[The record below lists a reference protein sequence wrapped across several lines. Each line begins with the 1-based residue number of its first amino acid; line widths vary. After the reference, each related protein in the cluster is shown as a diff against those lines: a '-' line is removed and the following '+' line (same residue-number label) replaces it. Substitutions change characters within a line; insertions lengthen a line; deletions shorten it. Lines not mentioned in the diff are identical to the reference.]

1 MDIQFVSFEQYCNLK
16 KYKKFCDKTIYKTF
30 NELQKYKDTE
40 GNIIDELSLFNKYIS
55 ECTKDNKELIIN
67 KNSMKTEDIK
77 SKEKKERVL
86 GWKENLKLA
95 FQQNKD
101 IDPKNLSEKEKKYWQ
116 ELQTSD
122 VKKKPKVTLL
132 DKAKSLKEKIIANAN
147 IFADKILN
155 KAIAKEEQQ
164 KAWETRK
171 EELKAEAAKKR
182 KEAALKKREEKA
194 KKLTQIHASIPTKD
208 TSKKQKA
215 IDKEIEK
222 KHDEKMIAMETKFE
236 NFNPKQRKLTKE
248 ERIERNRKRAI
259 KLVHHEEIK
268 DKIKHTTKEEREKA
282 AAEARKAAYLAY
294 KAEMQRQAS
303 EIEADPTYQAR
314 QKKRAKS
321 EQERL
326 NMLAEKRKARMDKL
340 QRVELTQKQ
349 KTLKDLEH
357 FKLAQERRNKKKL
370 ERRQMYLSKGG
381 IQLPKV
387 KNKVEIRPIVEQP
400 KKQDSSK
407 HRYIVRTQYIDQPS
421 LTGDRVGAIVCLP
434 DKLKDIVKYSFNKM
448 MEKESDKVVGYF
460 IYDSD
465 NPEVCIMEMV
475 NSKYREIDGVTITRL
490 QKQDKTAA

>member
-1 MDIQFVSFEQYCNLK
+1 
-16 KYKKFCDKTIYKTF
+16 
-30 NELQKYKDTE
+30 
-40 GNIIDELSLFNKYIS
+40 
-55 ECTKDNKELIIN
+55 
-67 KNSMKTEDIK
+67 MKTKDIK
-77 SKEKKERVL
+77 STEKK
-86 GWKENLKLA
+86 
-95 FQQNKD
+95 
-101 IDPKNLSEKEKKYWQ
+101 IS
-116 ELQTSD
+116 S
-122 VKKKPKVTLL
+122 L
-132 DKAKSLKEKIIANAN
+132 DKVKALKEKIIANAN
-147 IFADKILN
+147 ALADRILS
-155 KAIAKEEQQ
+155 KAIAKEEQE

-171 EELKAEAAKKR
+171 KELKAEAAKKR

-194 KKLTQIHASIPTKD
+194 KKLSQIHSSIPTKD

-215 IDKEIEK
+215 IDKAIEE
-222 KHDEKMIAMETKFE
+222 KHDEKMIAKETKFE
-236 NFNPKQRKLTKE
+236 DFNPKRQKLTKE
-248 ERIERNRKRAI
+248 ERIERNKKRAI
-259 KLVHHEEIK
+259 KLIHHKEIK
-268 DKIKHTTKEEREKA
+268 DKIKHITKEEKEKI
-282 AAEARKAAYLAY
+282 AAEARKAGYLAY
-294 KAEMQRQAS
+294 KAEMQKQAS
-303 EIEADPTYQAR
+303 EIAADPKAYQIR
-314 QKKRAKS
+314 QEKRKKS

-349 KTLKDLEH
+349 KILKDLEH
-357 FKLAQERRNKKKL
+357 FKLAQERRNEKKL
-370 ERRQMYLSKGG
+370 QRRQMYLSKGG

>member
-1 MDIQFVSFEQYCNLK
+1 
-16 KYKKFCDKTIYKTF
+16 
-30 NELQKYKDTE
+30 
-40 GNIIDELSLFNKYIS
+40 
-55 ECTKDNKELIIN
+55 
-67 KNSMKTEDIK
+67 MKTKDIK
-77 SKEKKERVL
+77 STEKK
-86 GWKENLKLA
+86 
-95 FQQNKD
+95 
-101 IDPKNLSEKEKKYWQ
+101 IS
-116 ELQTSD
+116 S
-122 VKKKPKVTLL
+122 L
-132 DKAKSLKEKIIANAN
+132 DKVKALKEKIIANAN
-147 IFADKILN
+147 ALADRILS
-155 KAIAKEEQQ
+155 KAIAKEEQE

-171 EELKAEAAKKR
+171 KELKAEAAKKR

-194 KKLTQIHASIPTKD
+194 KKLSQIHSSIPTKD

-215 IDKEIEK
+215 IDKAIEE
-222 KHDEKMIAMETKFE
+222 KHDEKMIAKETKFE
-236 NFNPKQRKLTKE
+236 DFNPKRQKLTKE
-248 ERIERNRKRAI
+248 EQIERNKKRAI
-259 KLVHHEEIK
+259 KLIHHKEIK
-268 DKIKHTTKEEREKA
+268 DKTKHITKEEKEKI
-282 AAEARKAAYLAY
+282 AAEARKAGYLAY
-294 KAEMQRQAS
+294 KTEMQKQAS
-303 EIEADPTYQAR
+303 EIAADPKAYQIR
-314 QKKRAKS
+314 QEKRKKL

-357 FKLAQERRNKKKL
+357 FKLAQERRNEKKL
-370 ERRQMYLSKGG
+370 QRRQMYLSKSG
-381 IQLPKV
+381 IQLSKV
-387 KNKVEIRPIVEQP
+387 KNKVEVRPIVEQP

>member
-1 MDIQFVSFEQYCNLK
+1 
-16 KYKKFCDKTIYKTF
+16 
-30 NELQKYKDTE
+30 
-40 GNIIDELSLFNKYIS
+40 
-55 ECTKDNKELIIN
+55 
-67 KNSMKTEDIK
+67 MKTKDIK
-77 SKEKKERVL
+77 STEKK
-86 GWKENLKLA
+86 
-95 FQQNKD
+95 
-101 IDPKNLSEKEKKYWQ
+101 IS
-116 ELQTSD
+116 S
-122 VKKKPKVTLL
+122 L
-132 DKAKSLKEKIIANAN
+132 DKVKALKEKIIANAN
-147 IFADKILN
+147 ALADRILS
-155 KAIAKEEQQ
+155 KAIAKEEQE

-194 KKLTQIHASIPTKD
+194 KKLSQIHSSIPTKD

-215 IDKEIEK
+215 IDKAIEE
-222 KHDEKMIAMETKFE
+222 KHDEKMIAKEIKFE
-236 NFNPKQRKLTKE
+236 DFNPKRQKLTKE
-248 ERIERNRKRAI
+248 ERIERNKKRAI
-259 KLVHHEEIK
+259 KLIHHKEIK
-268 DKIKHTTKEEREKA
+268 DKTKHITKEEKERI
-282 AAEARKAAYLAY
+282 AAEARKAGYLAY
-294 KAEMQRQAS
+294 KAEMQKQAS
-303 EIEADPTYQAR
+303 EIAADPKAYQVR
-314 QKKRAKS
+314 QEKRKKS

-357 FKLAQERRNKKKL
+357 FKLAQERRNEKKL
-370 ERRQMYLSKGG
+370 QRRQMYLSKDG

-387 KNKVEIRPIVEQP
+387 KNKVEVRPIVEQP

>member
-1 MDIQFVSFEQYCNLK
+1 
-16 KYKKFCDKTIYKTF
+16 
-30 NELQKYKDTE
+30 
-40 GNIIDELSLFNKYIS
+40 
-55 ECTKDNKELIIN
+55 
-67 KNSMKTEDIK
+67 MKTKDIK
-77 SKEKKERVL
+77 STEKK
-86 GWKENLKLA
+86 
-95 FQQNKD
+95 
-101 IDPKNLSEKEKKYWQ
+101 
-116 ELQTSD
+116 TSS
-122 VKKKPKVTLL
+122 L
-132 DKAKSLKEKIIANAN
+132 DKVKALKEKIIANAN
-147 IFADKILN
+147 ALADRILN

-194 KKLTQIHASIPTKD
+194 KKLIQIHTSIPTKD

-215 IDKEIEK
+215 IDEEIEK

-236 NFNPKQRKLTKE
+236 DFDPKRQKLTKE
-248 ERIERNRKRAI
+248 EQIERNRKRAI
-259 KLVHHEEIK
+259 KLVHHKEIK

-303 EIEADPTYQAR
+303 EIAADPKAYQAR
-314 QKKRAKS
+314 QEKRKKS

-340 QRVELTQKQ
+340 QQVELTQKQ
-349 KTLKDLEH
+349 KILKDLEH
-357 FKLAQERRNKKKL
+357 FKLAQERRNEKKL
-370 ERRQMYLSKGG
+370 QRRQMYLSKGG

-387 KNKVEIRPIVEQP
+387 KNKVEVRPIIEQP

>member
-1 MDIQFVSFEQYCNLK
+1 
-16 KYKKFCDKTIYKTF
+16 
-30 NELQKYKDTE
+30 
-40 GNIIDELSLFNKYIS
+40 
-55 ECTKDNKELIIN
+55 
-67 KNSMKTEDIK
+67 MKTKDIK
-77 SKEKKERVL
+77 STEKK
-86 GWKENLKLA
+86 
-95 FQQNKD
+95 
-101 IDPKNLSEKEKKYWQ
+101 IS
-116 ELQTSD
+116 S
-122 VKKKPKVTLL
+122 L
-132 DKAKSLKEKIIANAN
+132 DKVKALKEKIIANAN
-147 IFADKILN
+147 ALADRILS
-155 KAIAKEEQQ
+155 KAIAKEEQE

-171 EELKAEAAKKR
+171 EELKVEAAKKR

-194 KKLTQIHASIPTKD
+194 KKLSQIHSSIPTKD

-215 IDKEIEK
+215 IDKAIEE
-222 KHDEKMIAMETKFE
+222 KHDEKMIAKETKFE
-236 NFNPKQRKLTKE
+236 DFNPKRQKLTKE
-248 ERIERNRKRAI
+248 ERIERNKKRAI
-259 KLVHHEEIK
+259 KLIHHKEIK
-268 DKIKHTTKEEREKA
+268 DKTKHITKEEKEKI
-282 AAEARKAAYLAY
+282 AAEARKAGYLAY

-303 EIEADPTYQAR
+303 EIAADPKAYQAR
-314 QKKRAKS
+314 QEKRAKS

-326 NMLAEKRKARMDKL
+326 SMLAEKRKARMEKL

-370 ERRQMYLSKGG
+370 QRRQMYLSKGDV
-381 IQLPKV
+381 QLPKV
-387 KNKVEIRPIVEQP
+387 KNKVEVRPIVEQP

-490 QKQDKTAA
+490 QKQNKTAA

>member
-1 MDIQFVSFEQYCNLK
+1 
-16 KYKKFCDKTIYKTF
+16 
-30 NELQKYKDTE
+30 
-40 GNIIDELSLFNKYIS
+40 
-55 ECTKDNKELIIN
+55 
-67 KNSMKTEDIK
+67 MKTKDIK
-77 SKEKKERVL
+77 STEKK
-86 GWKENLKLA
+86 
-95 FQQNKD
+95 
-101 IDPKNLSEKEKKYWQ
+101 
-116 ELQTSD
+116 TSS
-122 VKKKPKVTLL
+122 L
-132 DKAKSLKEKIIANAN
+132 DKVKALKEKIIANAN
-147 IFADKILN
+147 ALADRILN

-194 KKLTQIHASIPTKD
+194 KKFSQIHSSIPTKD

-215 IDKEIEK
+215 IDKVIEE
-222 KHDEKMIAMETKFE
+222 KHDEKMIAKETKFE
-236 NFNPKQRKLTKE
+236 DFNPKRQKLTKE
-248 ERIERNRKRAI
+248 ERIERNKKRAI
-259 KLVHHEEIK
+259 KLIHHKEIK
-268 DKIKHTTKEEREKA
+268 DKTKHITKEEKERI
-282 AAEARKAAYLAY
+282 AAEARKAGYLAY
-294 KAEMQRQAS
+294 KAEMQKQAS
-303 EIEADPTYQAR
+303 EIAADPKAYQAR
-314 QKKRAKS
+314 QEKRKKS

-357 FKLAQERRNKKKL
+357 FKLAQERRNEKKL
-370 ERRQMYLSKGG
+370 QRRQMYLSKGG

-387 KNKVEIRPIVEQP
+387 KNKVEVRPIIEQP

>member
-1 MDIQFVSFEQYCNLK
+1 
-16 KYKKFCDKTIYKTF
+16 
-30 NELQKYKDTE
+30 
-40 GNIIDELSLFNKYIS
+40 
-55 ECTKDNKELIIN
+55 
-67 KNSMKTEDIK
+67 MKTKDIK
-77 SKEKKERVL
+77 STEKK
-86 GWKENLKLA
+86 
-95 FQQNKD
+95 
-101 IDPKNLSEKEKKYWQ
+101 
-116 ELQTSD
+116 TSS
-122 VKKKPKVTLL
+122 L
-132 DKAKSLKEKIIANAN
+132 DKVKALKEKIIANAN
-147 IFADKILN
+147 ALADRILN

-194 KKLTQIHASIPTKD
+194 KKLIQIHTSIPTKD

-215 IDKEIEK
+215 IDEEIEK

-236 NFNPKQRKLTKE
+236 DFDPKRQKLTKE

-259 KLVHHEEIK
+259 KLVHHKKIK

-282 AAEARKAAYLAY
+282 AAEARKAGYLAY
-294 KAEMQRQAS
+294 KAEMQKQAS
-303 EIEADPTYQAR
+303 EIAADPKAYQAR
-314 QKKRAKS
+314 QEKRKKS

-340 QRVELTQKQ
+340 QQVELTQKQ
-349 KTLKDLEH
+349 KILKDLEH
-357 FKLAQERRNKKKL
+357 FKLAQERRNEKKL
-370 ERRQMYLSKGG
+370 QRRQMYLSKGG

-387 KNKVEIRPIVEQP
+387 KNKVEVRPIIEQP

-490 QKQDKTAA
+490 QKQNKTAA

>member
-1 MDIQFVSFEQYCNLK
+1 
-16 KYKKFCDKTIYKTF
+16 
-30 NELQKYKDTE
+30 
-40 GNIIDELSLFNKYIS
+40 
-55 ECTKDNKELIIN
+55 
-67 KNSMKTEDIK
+67 MKTKDIK
-77 SKEKKERVL
+77 STEKK
-86 GWKENLKLA
+86 
-95 FQQNKD
+95 
-101 IDPKNLSEKEKKYWQ
+101 IS
-116 ELQTSD
+116 S
-122 VKKKPKVTLL
+122 L
-132 DKAKSLKEKIIANAN
+132 DKVKALKEKIIANAN
-147 IFADKILN
+147 ALADRILS
-155 KAIAKEEQQ
+155 KAIAKEEQE

-171 EELKAEAAKKR
+171 EELKVEAAKKR

-194 KKLTQIHASIPTKD
+194 KKLSQIHSSIPTKD

-215 IDKEIEK
+215 IDKAIEE
-222 KHDEKMIAMETKFE
+222 KHDEKMIAKETKFE
-236 NFNPKQRKLTKE
+236 DFNPKRQKLTKE
-248 ERIERNRKRAI
+248 ERIERNKKRAI
-259 KLVHHEEIK
+259 KLIHHKEIK
-268 DKIKHTTKEEREKA
+268 DKTKHITKEEKEKI
-282 AAEARKAAYLAY
+282 AAEARKAGYLAY
-294 KAEMQRQAS
+294 KAEMQKQAS
-303 EIEADPTYQAR
+303 EIAADPKAYQAR
-314 QKKRAKS
+314 QEKRKKS

-340 QRVELTQKQ
+340 QQVELTQKQ

-357 FKLAQERRNKKKL
+357 FKLAQERRNEKKL
-370 ERRQMYLSKGG
+370 QRRQMYLSKGDV
-381 IQLPKV
+381 QLPKV

>member
-1 MDIQFVSFEQYCNLK
+1 
-16 KYKKFCDKTIYKTF
+16 
-30 NELQKYKDTE
+30 
-40 GNIIDELSLFNKYIS
+40 
-55 ECTKDNKELIIN
+55 
-67 KNSMKTEDIK
+67 MKTKDIK
-77 SKEKKERVL
+77 STEKK
-86 GWKENLKLA
+86 
-95 FQQNKD
+95 
-101 IDPKNLSEKEKKYWQ
+101 
-116 ELQTSD
+116 TSS
-122 VKKKPKVTLL
+122 L
-132 DKAKSLKEKIIANAN
+132 DKVKALKEKIIANAN
-147 IFADKILN
+147 ALADRILN

-194 KKLTQIHASIPTKD
+194 KKLIQIHTSIPTKD

-215 IDKEIEK
+215 IDEEIEK

-236 NFNPKQRKLTKE
+236 DFDPKRQKLTKE
-248 ERIERNRKRAI
+248 ERIERNKKRAI
-259 KLVHHEEIK
+259 KLIHHKEIK
-268 DKIKHTTKEEREKA
+268 DKIKHTTKEEREKI
-282 AAEARKAAYLAY
+282 AAEARKAGYLAY

-303 EIEADPTYQAR
+303 EIAADPKAYQAR
-314 QKKRAKS
+314 QEKRAKS

-326 NMLAEKRKARMDKL
+326 SMLAEKRKARMEKL

-421 LTGDRVGAIVCLP
+421 LTGDIVCLP

>member
-1 MDIQFVSFEQYCNLK
+1 
-16 KYKKFCDKTIYKTF
+16 
-30 NELQKYKDTE
+30 
-40 GNIIDELSLFNKYIS
+40 
-55 ECTKDNKELIIN
+55 
-67 KNSMKTEDIK
+67 MKTKDIK
-77 SKEKKERVL
+77 STEKK
-86 GWKENLKLA
+86 
-95 FQQNKD
+95 
-101 IDPKNLSEKEKKYWQ
+101 
-116 ELQTSD
+116 TSS
-122 VKKKPKVTLL
+122 L
-132 DKAKSLKEKIIANAN
+132 DKVKALKEKIIANAN
-147 IFADKILN
+147 ALADRILS
-155 KAIAKEEQQ
+155 KAIAKEEQE

-171 EELKAEAAKKR
+171 KELKAEAAKKR

-194 KKLTQIHASIPTKD
+194 KKLSQIHSSIPTKD

-215 IDKEIEK
+215 IDKAIEE
-222 KHDEKMIAMETKFE
+222 KHDEKMIAKETKFE
-236 NFNPKQRKLTKE
+236 DFNPKRQKLTKE
-248 ERIERNRKRAI
+248 ERIERNKKRAI
-259 KLVHHEEIK
+259 KLIHHKEIK
-268 DKIKHTTKEEREKA
+268 DKTKHITKEEKERI
-282 AAEARKAAYLAY
+282 AAEARKAGYLAY
-294 KAEMQRQAS
+294 KAEMQKQAS
-303 EIEADPTYQAR
+303 EIAADPKAYQVR
-314 QKKRAKS
+314 QEKRKKS

-357 FKLAQERRNKKKL
+357 FKLAQERRNEKKL
-370 ERRQMYLSKGG
+370 QRRQMYLSKGG

-387 KNKVEIRPIVEQP
+387 KNKVEVRPIIEQP

>member
-1 MDIQFVSFEQYCNLK
+1 
-16 KYKKFCDKTIYKTF
+16 
-30 NELQKYKDTE
+30 
-40 GNIIDELSLFNKYIS
+40 
-55 ECTKDNKELIIN
+55 
-67 KNSMKTEDIK
+67 MKTKDIK
-77 SKEKKERVL
+77 STEKK
-86 GWKENLKLA
+86 
-95 FQQNKD
+95 
-101 IDPKNLSEKEKKYWQ
+101 IS
-116 ELQTSD
+116 S
-122 VKKKPKVTLL
+122 L
-132 DKAKSLKEKIIANAN
+132 DKVKALKEKIIANAN
-147 IFADKILN
+147 ALADRILS
-155 KAIAKEEQQ
+155 KAIAKEEQE
-164 KAWETRK
+164 KAWKTRK

-194 KKLTQIHASIPTKD
+194 KKLSQIHSSIPTKD
-208 TSKKQKA
+208 TSKEQKA
-215 IDKEIEK
+215 IDKAIEE
-222 KHDEKMIAMETKFE
+222 KHDKKIIAKETKFE
-236 NFNPKQRKLTKE
+236 DFNSKRQKLTKE
-248 ERIERNRKRAI
+248 ERIERNKKRAI
-259 KLVHHEEIK
+259 KLIHHKEIK
-268 DKIKHTTKEEREKA
+268 DKTKHITKEERERIV
-282 AAEARKAAYLAY
+282 AEARKAGCLAY
-294 KAEMQRQAS
+294 KAEMQKQAS
-303 EIEADPTYQAR
+303 EIAADPKAYQAR
-314 QKKRAKS
+314 QEKRKKS

>member
-1 MDIQFVSFEQYCNLK
+1 
-16 KYKKFCDKTIYKTF
+16 
-30 NELQKYKDTE
+30 
-40 GNIIDELSLFNKYIS
+40 
-55 ECTKDNKELIIN
+55 
-67 KNSMKTEDIK
+67 MKTKDIK
-77 SKEKKERVL
+77 STEKK
-86 GWKENLKLA
+86 
-95 FQQNKD
+95 
-101 IDPKNLSEKEKKYWQ
+101 IS
-116 ELQTSD
+116 S
-122 VKKKPKVTLL
+122 L
-132 DKAKSLKEKIIANAN
+132 DKVKALKEKIIANAN
-147 IFADKILN
+147 ALADRILS
-155 KAIAKEEQQ
+155 KAIAKEEQE

-194 KKLTQIHASIPTKD
+194 KKLSQIHSSIPTKD

-215 IDKEIEK
+215 IDKAIEE
-222 KHDEKMIAMETKFE
+222 KHDEKMIAKEIKFE
-236 NFNPKQRKLTKE
+236 DFNPKRQKLTKE
-248 ERIERNRKRAI
+248 ERIEHNKKRAI
-259 KLVHHEEIK
+259 KLIHHKEIK
-268 DKIKHTTKEEREKA
+268 DKTKHITKEEKEKIT
-282 AAEARKAAYLAY
+282 AEARKAGYLAY
-294 KAEMQRQAS
+294 KAEMQKQAS
-303 EIEADPTYQAR
+303 EIAADPKAYQVR
-314 QKKRAKS
+314 QEKRKKS

-340 QRVELTQKQ
+340 QQVELTQKQ

-357 FKLAQERRNKKKL
+357 FKLAQERRNEKKL
-370 ERRQMYLSKGG
+370 QRRQMYLSKDG

-387 KNKVEIRPIVEQP
+387 KNKVEVRPIVEQP

>member
-1 MDIQFVSFEQYCNLK
+1 
-16 KYKKFCDKTIYKTF
+16 
-30 NELQKYKDTE
+30 
-40 GNIIDELSLFNKYIS
+40 
-55 ECTKDNKELIIN
+55 
-67 KNSMKTEDIK
+67 MKTKDIK
-77 SKEKKERVL
+77 STEKK
-86 GWKENLKLA
+86 
-95 FQQNKD
+95 
-101 IDPKNLSEKEKKYWQ
+101 IS
-116 ELQTSD
+116 S
-122 VKKKPKVTLL
+122 L
-132 DKAKSLKEKIIANAN
+132 DKVKALKEKIIANAN
-147 IFADKILN
+147 ALADRILS
-155 KAIAKEEQQ
+155 KAIAKEEQE

-171 EELKAEAAKKR
+171 KELKAEAAKKR

-194 KKLTQIHASIPTKD
+194 KKFSQIHSSIPTKD

-215 IDKEIEK
+215 IDKVIEE
-222 KHDEKMIAMETKFE
+222 KHDEKMIAKETKFE
-236 NFNPKQRKLTKE
+236 DFNPKRQKLTKE
-248 ERIERNRKRAI
+248 ERIERNKKRAI
-259 KLVHHEEIK
+259 KLIHHKEIK
-268 DKIKHTTKEEREKA
+268 DKTKHITKEKKERI
-282 AAEARKAAYLAY
+282 AAEARKAGYLAY
-294 KAEMQRQAS
+294 KAEMQKQAS
-303 EIEADPTYQAR
+303 EIAADPKAYQAR
-314 QKKRAKS
+314 QEKRKKS

-357 FKLAQERRNKKKL
+357 FKLAQERRNEKKL
-370 ERRQMYLSKGG
+370 QRRQMYLSKGG

>member
-1 MDIQFVSFEQYCNLK
+1 
-16 KYKKFCDKTIYKTF
+16 
-30 NELQKYKDTE
+30 
-40 GNIIDELSLFNKYIS
+40 
-55 ECTKDNKELIIN
+55 
-67 KNSMKTEDIK
+67 MKTKDIK
-77 SKEKKERVL
+77 STEKK
-86 GWKENLKLA
+86 
-95 FQQNKD
+95 
-101 IDPKNLSEKEKKYWQ
+101 IS
-116 ELQTSD
+116 S
-122 VKKKPKVTLL
+122 L
-132 DKAKSLKEKIIANAN
+132 DKVKALKEKIIANAN
-147 IFADKILN
+147 ALADRILS
-155 KAIAKEEQQ
+155 KAIAKEEQE

-171 EELKAEAAKKR
+171 KELKAEAAKKR

-194 KKLTQIHASIPTKD
+194 KKLSQIHSSIPTKD

-215 IDKEIEK
+215 IDKAIEE
-222 KHDEKMIAMETKFE
+222 KHDEKMIAKETKFE
-236 NFNPKQRKLTKE
+236 DFNPKRQKLTKE
-248 ERIERNRKRAI
+248 ERIERNKKRAI
-259 KLVHHEEIK
+259 KLIHHKEIK
-268 DKIKHTTKEEREKA
+268 DKTKHITKEEKEKI
-282 AAEARKAAYLAY
+282 AAEARKAGYLAY
-294 KAEMQRQAS
+294 KVEIQKQAS
-303 EIEADPTYQAR
+303 EIVADPKAYQAR
-314 QKKRAKS
+314 QEKRKKS

>member
-1 MDIQFVSFEQYCNLK
+1 
-16 KYKKFCDKTIYKTF
+16 
-30 NELQKYKDTE
+30 
-40 GNIIDELSLFNKYIS
+40 
-55 ECTKDNKELIIN
+55 
-67 KNSMKTEDIK
+67 MKTKDIK
-77 SKEKKERVL
+77 STEKK
-86 GWKENLKLA
+86 
-95 FQQNKD
+95 
-101 IDPKNLSEKEKKYWQ
+101 IS
-116 ELQTSD
+116 S
-122 VKKKPKVTLL
+122 L
-132 DKAKSLKEKIIANAN
+132 DKVKALKEKIIANAN
-147 IFADKILN
+147 ALADRILS
-155 KAIAKEEQQ
+155 KAIAKEEQE
-164 KAWETRK
+164 KVWETRK

-194 KKLTQIHASIPTKD
+194 KKLSQIHSSIPTKD

-215 IDKEIEK
+215 IDKAIEE
-222 KHDEKMIAMETKFE
+222 KHDKKMIAKETKFE
-236 NFNPKQRKLTKE
+236 DFNPKRQKLTKE
-248 ERIERNRKRAI
+248 ERIERNKKCAI
-259 KLVHHEEIK
+259 KLIHHKEIK
-268 DKIKHTTKEEREKA
+268 DKTKHITKEERERIV
-282 AAEARKAAYLAY
+282 AEARKAGYLAY
-294 KAEMQRQAS
+294 KAEMQKQAS
-303 EIEADPTYQAR
+303 EIAADPKAYQAR
-314 QKKRAKS
+314 QEKRKKS

-340 QRVELTQKQ
+340 QQVELTQKQ

-357 FKLAQERRNKKKL
+357 FKLAQERRNEKKL
-370 ERRQMYLSKGG
+370 QRCQMYLSKDG

-387 KNKVEIRPIVEQP
+387 KNKVEVRPIIEQP

>member
-1 MDIQFVSFEQYCNLK
+1 
-16 KYKKFCDKTIYKTF
+16 
-30 NELQKYKDTE
+30 
-40 GNIIDELSLFNKYIS
+40 
-55 ECTKDNKELIIN
+55 
-67 KNSMKTEDIK
+67 MKTKDIK
-77 SKEKKERVL
+77 STEKK
-86 GWKENLKLA
+86 
-95 FQQNKD
+95 
-101 IDPKNLSEKEKKYWQ
+101 IS
-116 ELQTSD
+116 S
-122 VKKKPKVTLL
+122 L
-132 DKAKSLKEKIIANAN
+132 DKVKALKEKIIANAN
-147 IFADKILN
+147 ALADRILS
-155 KAIAKEEQQ
+155 KAIAKEEQE

-194 KKLTQIHASIPTKD
+194 KKLSQIHSSIPTKD

-215 IDKEIEK
+215 IDKAIEE
-222 KHDEKMIAMETKFE
+222 KHDKKMIAKETKFE
-236 NFNPKQRKLTKE
+236 DFNPKRQKLTKE
-248 ERIERNRKRAI
+248 ERIERNKKRTI
-259 KLVHHEEIK
+259 KLIHHKEIK
-268 DKIKHTTKEEREKA
+268 DKTKHITKEEREKI
-282 AAEARKAAYLAY
+282 AAEARKAGYLAY
-294 KAEMQRQAS
+294 KAEMQKQAS
-303 EIEADPTYQAR
+303 EIAADPKAYQAR
-314 QKKRAKS
+314 QEKRKKS

-340 QRVELTQKQ
+340 QQVELTQKQ

-357 FKLAQERRNKKKL
+357 FKLAQERRNEKKL
-370 ERRQMYLSKGG
+370 QRRQMYLSKDG

-387 KNKVEIRPIVEQP
+387 KNKVEVRPIIEQP

>member
-1 MDIQFVSFEQYCNLK
+1 
-16 KYKKFCDKTIYKTF
+16 
-30 NELQKYKDTE
+30 
-40 GNIIDELSLFNKYIS
+40 
-55 ECTKDNKELIIN
+55 
-67 KNSMKTEDIK
+67 MKTKDIK
-77 SKEKKERVL
+77 STEKK
-86 GWKENLKLA
+86 
-95 FQQNKD
+95 
-101 IDPKNLSEKEKKYWQ
+101 IS
-116 ELQTSD
+116 S
-122 VKKKPKVTLL
+122 L
-132 DKAKSLKEKIIANAN
+132 DKVKALKEKIIANAN
-147 IFADKILN
+147 ALADRILS
-155 KAIAKEEQQ
+155 KAIAKEEQE

-171 EELKAEAAKKR
+171 KELKAEAAKKR

-194 KKLTQIHASIPTKD
+194 KKFSQIHSSIPTKD

-215 IDKEIEK
+215 IDKVIEE
-222 KHDEKMIAMETKFE
+222 KHDEKMIAKETKFE
-236 NFNPKQRKLTKE
+236 DFNPKRQKLTKE
-248 ERIERNRKRAI
+248 ERIERNKKRAI
-259 KLVHHEEIK
+259 KLIHHKEIK
-268 DKIKHTTKEEREKA
+268 DKIKHITKEEKEKI
-282 AAEARKAAYLAY
+282 AAEARKAGYLAY
-294 KAEMQRQAS
+294 KAEMQKQAS
-303 EIEADPTYQAR
+303 EIAADPKAYQAR
-314 QKKRAKS
+314 QEKRKKS
-321 EQERL
+321 EQKRL

-357 FKLAQERRNKKKL
+357 FKLAQERRNEKKL
-370 ERRQMYLSKGG
+370 QRRQMYLSKGG

-387 KNKVEIRPIVEQP
+387 KNKVEVRPIIEQP

-460 IYDSD
+460 IYDSN

>member
-1 MDIQFVSFEQYCNLK
+1 
-16 KYKKFCDKTIYKTF
+16 
-30 NELQKYKDTE
+30 
-40 GNIIDELSLFNKYIS
+40 
-55 ECTKDNKELIIN
+55 
-67 KNSMKTEDIK
+67 MKTKDIK
-77 SKEKKERVL
+77 STEKK
-86 GWKENLKLA
+86 
-95 FQQNKD
+95 
-101 IDPKNLSEKEKKYWQ
+101 IS
-116 ELQTSD
+116 S
-122 VKKKPKVTLL
+122 L
-132 DKAKSLKEKIIANAN
+132 DKVKVLKEKIIANAN
-147 IFADKILN
+147 ALADRILS
-155 KAIAKEEQQ
+155 KAIAKEEQE

-171 EELKAEAAKKR
+171 KELKAEATKKR

-194 KKLTQIHASIPTKD
+194 KKLIQIHASIPTKD

-236 NFNPKQRKLTKE
+236 DFDPKRQKLTKE
-248 ERIERNRKRAI
+248 ERIERNKKRAI
-259 KLVHHEEIK
+259 KLIHHKEIK
-268 DKIKHTTKEEREKA
+268 DKIKHTTKEEREKI
-282 AAEARKAAYLAY
+282 AAEARKAGYLAY

-303 EIEADPTYQAR
+303 EIAADPKAYQAR
-314 QKKRAKS
+314 QEKRAKS

-326 NMLAEKRKARMDKL
+326 SMLAEKRKARMEKL

-357 FKLAQERRNKKKL
+357 FKLAQERRNEKKL
-370 ERRQMYLSKGG
+370 QRRQMYLSKGG

-387 KNKVEIRPIVEQP
+387 KNKVEVRPIVEQP

-465 NPEVCIMEMV
+465 NSEVCIMEMV

>member
-1 MDIQFVSFEQYCNLK
+1 
-16 KYKKFCDKTIYKTF
+16 
-30 NELQKYKDTE
+30 
-40 GNIIDELSLFNKYIS
+40 
-55 ECTKDNKELIIN
+55 
-67 KNSMKTEDIK
+67 MKTKDIK
-77 SKEKKERVL
+77 STEKK
-86 GWKENLKLA
+86 
-95 FQQNKD
+95 
-101 IDPKNLSEKEKKYWQ
+101 IS
-116 ELQTSD
+116 S
-122 VKKKPKVTLL
+122 L
-132 DKAKSLKEKIIANAN
+132 DKVKALKEKIIANAN
-147 IFADKILN
+147 ALADRILS
-155 KAIAKEEQQ
+155 KAIAKEEQE

-171 EELKAEAAKKR
+171 KELKAEAAKKR

-194 KKLTQIHASIPTKD
+194 KKLSQIHSSIPTKD

-215 IDKEIEK
+215 IDEEIEK

-236 NFNPKQRKLTKE
+236 DFDPKRQKLTKE

-259 KLVHHEEIK
+259 KLVHHKEIK

-282 AAEARKAAYLAY
+282 AAEARKAGYLAY
-294 KAEMQRQAS
+294 KAEMQKQAS
-303 EIEADPTYQAR
+303 EIAADPKAYQA
-314 QKKRAKS
+314 QQEKRKKS

-326 NMLAEKRKARMDKL
+326 NMLAEKRKARMEKL

-357 FKLAQERRNKKKL
+357 FKLAQERRNEKKL
-370 ERRQMYLSKGG
+370 QRRQMYLSKDG

-387 KNKVEIRPIVEQP
+387 KNKVEVRPIIEQP

>member
-1 MDIQFVSFEQYCNLK
+1 
-16 KYKKFCDKTIYKTF
+16 
-30 NELQKYKDTE
+30 
-40 GNIIDELSLFNKYIS
+40 
-55 ECTKDNKELIIN
+55 
-67 KNSMKTEDIK
+67 MKTKDIK
-77 SKEKKERVL
+77 STEKK
-86 GWKENLKLA
+86 
-95 FQQNKD
+95 
-101 IDPKNLSEKEKKYWQ
+101 IS
-116 ELQTSD
+116 S
-122 VKKKPKVTLL
+122 L
-132 DKAKSLKEKIIANAN
+132 DKVKALKEKIIANAN
-147 IFADKILN
+147 ALADRILS
-155 KAIAKEEQQ
+155 KAIAKEEQE

-194 KKLTQIHASIPTKD
+194 KKLSQIHSSIPTKD

-215 IDKEIEK
+215 IDKAIEE
-222 KHDEKMIAMETKFE
+222 KHDEKMIAKETKFE
-236 NFNPKQRKLTKE
+236 DFNPKRQKLTKE
-248 ERIERNRKRAI
+248 ERIERNKKRTI
-259 KLVHHEEIK
+259 KLIHHKEIK
-268 DKIKHTTKEEREKA
+268 DKTKHITKEEREKI
-282 AAEARKAAYLAY
+282 AAEARKAGYLAY
-294 KAEMQRQAS
+294 KAEMQKQAS
-303 EIEADPTYQAR
+303 EIAADPKAYQAR
-314 QKKRAKS
+314 QEKRKKS

-407 HRYIVRTQYIDQPS
+407 HRYIVRTQYIVQPS

-475 NSKYREIDGVTITRL
+475 NSKYREINGVTITRL

>member
-1 MDIQFVSFEQYCNLK
+1 
-16 KYKKFCDKTIYKTF
+16 
-30 NELQKYKDTE
+30 
-40 GNIIDELSLFNKYIS
+40 
-55 ECTKDNKELIIN
+55 
-67 KNSMKTEDIK
+67 MKTKDIK
-77 SKEKKERVL
+77 STEKK
-86 GWKENLKLA
+86 
-95 FQQNKD
+95 
-101 IDPKNLSEKEKKYWQ
+101 IS
-116 ELQTSD
+116 S
-122 VKKKPKVTLL
+122 L
-132 DKAKSLKEKIIANAN
+132 DKVKALKEKIIANAN
-147 IFADKILN
+147 ALADRILS
-155 KAIAKEEQQ
+155 KAIAKEEQE

-194 KKLTQIHASIPTKD
+194 KKLSQIHSSIPTKD

-215 IDKEIEK
+215 IDKAIEE
-222 KHDEKMIAMETKFE
+222 KHDEKMIAKETKFE
-236 NFNPKQRKLTKE
+236 DFNPKRQKLTKE
-248 ERIERNRKRAI
+248 ERIERNKKRAI
-259 KLVHHEEIK
+259 KLIHHKEIK
-268 DKIKHTTKEEREKA
+268 DKIKHITKEEKEKI
-282 AAEARKAAYLAY
+282 AAEARKAGYLAY
-294 KAEMQRQAS
+294 KAEMQKQAS
-303 EIEADPTYQAR
+303 EIAADPKAYQIR
-314 QKKRAKS
+314 QEKRKKS

-357 FKLAQERRNKKKL
+357 FKLAQERRNEKKL
-370 ERRQMYLSKGG
+370 QRRQMYLSKDG

-387 KNKVEIRPIVEQP
+387 KNKVEVRPIIEKP

>member
-1 MDIQFVSFEQYCNLK
+1 
-16 KYKKFCDKTIYKTF
+16 
-30 NELQKYKDTE
+30 
-40 GNIIDELSLFNKYIS
+40 
-55 ECTKDNKELIIN
+55 
-67 KNSMKTEDIK
+67 MKTKDIK
-77 SKEKKERVL
+77 STEKK
-86 GWKENLKLA
+86 
-95 FQQNKD
+95 
-101 IDPKNLSEKEKKYWQ
+101 
-116 ELQTSD
+116 TSS
-122 VKKKPKVTLL
+122 L
-132 DKAKSLKEKIIANAN
+132 DKVKALKEKIIANAN
-147 IFADKILN
+147 ALADRILN

-194 KKLTQIHASIPTKD
+194 KKLIQIHASIPTKD

-236 NFNPKQRKLTKE
+236 DFDPKRQKLTKE

-259 KLVHHEEIK
+259 KLVHHKEIK

-303 EIEADPTYQAR
+303 EIAADPKAYQAR
-314 QKKRAKS
+314 QEKRKKS

-340 QRVELTQKQ
+340 QQVELTQKQ
-349 KTLKDLEH
+349 KILKDLEH
-357 FKLAQERRNKKKL
+357 FKLAQERRNEKKL
-370 ERRQMYLSKGG
+370 QRRQMYLSKGG

-387 KNKVEIRPIVEQP
+387 KNKVEVRPIIEQP

-490 QKQDKTAA
+490 QKQNKTAA

>member
-1 MDIQFVSFEQYCNLK
+1 
-16 KYKKFCDKTIYKTF
+16 
-30 NELQKYKDTE
+30 
-40 GNIIDELSLFNKYIS
+40 
-55 ECTKDNKELIIN
+55 
-67 KNSMKTEDIK
+67 MKTKDIK
-77 SKEKKERVL
+77 STEKK
-86 GWKENLKLA
+86 
-95 FQQNKD
+95 
-101 IDPKNLSEKEKKYWQ
+101 IS
-116 ELQTSD
+116 S
-122 VKKKPKVTLL
+122 L
-132 DKAKSLKEKIIANAN
+132 DKVKALKEKIIANAN
-147 IFADKILN
+147 ALADRILS
-155 KAIAKEEQQ
+155 KAIAKEEQE

-171 EELKAEAAKKR
+171 KELKAEAAKKR

-194 KKLTQIHASIPTKD
+194 KKLSQIHSSIPTKD

-215 IDKEIEK
+215 IDKAIEE
-222 KHDEKMIAMETKFE
+222 KHDEKMIAKETKFE
-236 NFNPKQRKLTKE
+236 DFNPKRQKLTKE
-248 ERIERNRKRAI
+248 ERIERNKKRAI
-259 KLVHHEEIK
+259 KLIHHKEIK
-268 DKIKHTTKEEREKA
+268 DKTKHITKEEKERI
-282 AAEARKAAYLAY
+282 AAEARKAGYLAY
-294 KAEMQRQAS
+294 KAEMQKQAS
-303 EIEADPTYQAR
+303 EIAADPKAYQVR
-314 QKKRAKS
+314 QEKRKKS

-357 FKLAQERRNKKKL
+357 FKLAQERRNEKKL
-370 ERRQMYLSKGG
+370 QRRQMYLSKGG

-387 KNKVEIRPIVEQP
+387 KNKVEVRPIIEQP

>member
-1 MDIQFVSFEQYCNLK
+1 
-16 KYKKFCDKTIYKTF
+16 
-30 NELQKYKDTE
+30 
-40 GNIIDELSLFNKYIS
+40 
-55 ECTKDNKELIIN
+55 
-67 KNSMKTEDIK
+67 MKTKDIK
-77 SKEKKERVL
+77 STEKK
-86 GWKENLKLA
+86 
-95 FQQNKD
+95 
-101 IDPKNLSEKEKKYWQ
+101 IS
-116 ELQTSD
+116 S
-122 VKKKPKVTLL
+122 L
-132 DKAKSLKEKIIANAN
+132 DKVKALKEKIIANAN
-147 IFADKILN
+147 ALADRILS
-155 KAIAKEEQQ
+155 KAIAKEEQE

-194 KKLTQIHASIPTKD
+194 KKLSQIHSSIPTKD

-215 IDKEIEK
+215 IDKAIEE
-222 KHDEKMIAMETKFE
+222 KHDEKMIAKETKFE
-236 NFNPKQRKLTKE
+236 DFNPKRQKLTKE
-248 ERIERNRKRAI
+248 ERIERNKKRAI
-259 KLVHHEEIK
+259 KLIHHKEIK
-268 DKIKHTTKEEREKA
+268 DKTKHITKEEKEKI
-282 AAEARKAAYLAY
+282 AAEARKAGYLAY
-294 KAEMQRQAS
+294 KAEMQKQAS
-303 EIEADPTYQAR
+303 EIAADPKAYQVR
-314 QKKRAKS
+314 QEKREKS

-370 ERRQMYLSKGG
+370 ERRQMHLSKGG

-387 KNKVEIRPIVEQP
+387 KNKVEVRPVVEQP

>member
-1 MDIQFVSFEQYCNLK
+1 
-16 KYKKFCDKTIYKTF
+16 
-30 NELQKYKDTE
+30 
-40 GNIIDELSLFNKYIS
+40 
-55 ECTKDNKELIIN
+55 
-67 KNSMKTEDIK
+67 MKTKDIK
-77 SKEKKERVL
+77 STEKK
-86 GWKENLKLA
+86 
-95 FQQNKD
+95 
-101 IDPKNLSEKEKKYWQ
+101 IS
-116 ELQTSD
+116 S
-122 VKKKPKVTLL
+122 L
-132 DKAKSLKEKIIANAN
+132 DKVKALKEKIIANAN
-147 IFADKILN
+147 ALADRILS
-155 KAIAKEEQQ
+155 KAIAKEEQE

-194 KKLTQIHASIPTKD
+194 KKLSQIHSSIPTKD

-215 IDKEIEK
+215 IDKAIEE
-222 KHDEKMIAMETKFE
+222 KHDKKMIAKETKFE
-236 NFNPKQRKLTKE
+236 DFNPKRQKLTKE
-248 ERIERNRKRAI
+248 ERIERNKKCAI
-259 KLVHHEEIK
+259 KLIHHKEIK
-268 DKIKHTTKEEREKA
+268 DKTKHITKEERERIV
-282 AAEARKAAYLAY
+282 AEARKAGYLAY
-294 KAEMQRQAS
+294 KAEMQKQAS
-303 EIEADPTYQAR
+303 EIAADPKAYQAR
-314 QKKRAKS
+314 QEKRKKS

-326 NMLAEKRKARMDKL
+326 NMLAKKRKARMDKL
-340 QRVELTQKQ
+340 QQVELTQKQ

-357 FKLAQERRNKKKL
+357 FKLAQERRNEKKL
-370 ERRQMYLSKGG
+370 QRRQMYLSKDG

>member
-1 MDIQFVSFEQYCNLK
+1 
-16 KYKKFCDKTIYKTF
+16 
-30 NELQKYKDTE
+30 
-40 GNIIDELSLFNKYIS
+40 
-55 ECTKDNKELIIN
+55 
-67 KNSMKTEDIK
+67 MKTKDIK
-77 SKEKKERVL
+77 STEKK
-86 GWKENLKLA
+86 
-95 FQQNKD
+95 
-101 IDPKNLSEKEKKYWQ
+101 
-116 ELQTSD
+116 TSS
-122 VKKKPKVTLL
+122 L
-132 DKAKSLKEKIIANAN
+132 DKVKALKEKIIANAN
-147 IFADKILN
+147 TLADRILN

-194 KKLTQIHASIPTKD
+194 KKLIQIHTSIPTKD

-215 IDKEIEK
+215 IDEEIEK

-236 NFNPKQRKLTKE
+236 DFDPKRQKLTKE

-259 KLVHHEEIK
+259 KLVHHKEIK

-303 EIEADPTYQAR
+303 EIAADPKAYQAR
-314 QKKRAKS
+314 QEKRKKS

-340 QRVELTQKQ
+340 QQVELTQKQ
-349 KTLKDLEH
+349 KILKDLEH
-357 FKLAQERRNKKKL
+357 FKLAQERRNEKKL
-370 ERRQMYLSKGG
+370 QRRQMYLSKGG

-387 KNKVEIRPIVEQP
+387 KNKVEVRPIIEQP

-490 QKQDKTAA
+490 QKQNKTAA

>member
-1 MDIQFVSFEQYCNLK
+1 
-16 KYKKFCDKTIYKTF
+16 
-30 NELQKYKDTE
+30 
-40 GNIIDELSLFNKYIS
+40 
-55 ECTKDNKELIIN
+55 
-67 KNSMKTEDIK
+67 MKTKDIK
-77 SKEKKERVL
+77 STEKK
-86 GWKENLKLA
+86 
-95 FQQNKD
+95 
-101 IDPKNLSEKEKKYWQ
+101 IS
-116 ELQTSD
+116 S
-122 VKKKPKVTLL
+122 L
-132 DKAKSLKEKIIANAN
+132 DKVKALKEKIIANAN
-147 IFADKILN
+147 ALADRILS
-155 KAIAKEEQQ
+155 KAIAKEEQE

-194 KKLTQIHASIPTKD
+194 KKLSQIHSSIPTKD
-208 TSKKQKA
+208 TSKEQKA
-215 IDKEIEK
+215 IDKAIEE
-222 KHDEKMIAMETKFE
+222 KHDKKIIAKETKFE
-236 NFNPKQRKLTKE
+236 DFNPKRQKLTKE
-248 ERIERNRKRAI
+248 ERIERNKKRAI
-259 KLVHHEEIK
+259 KLIHHKEIK
-268 DKIKHTTKEEREKA
+268 DKTKHITKEERERIV
-282 AAEARKAAYLAY
+282 AEARKAGYLAY
-294 KAEMQRQAS
+294 KAEMQKQAS
-303 EIEADPTYQAR
+303 EIAADPKAYQAR
-314 QKKRAKS
+314 QEKRKKS

-340 QRVELTQKQ
+340 QQVELTQKQ

-357 FKLAQERRNKKKL
+357 FKLAQERRNEKKL
-370 ERRQMYLSKGG
+370 QRRQMYLSKDG

-387 KNKVEIRPIVEQP
+387 KNKVEVRPIIEQP

-475 NSKYREIDGVTITRL
+475 NSKYREIDGVIITRL

>member
-1 MDIQFVSFEQYCNLK
+1 
-16 KYKKFCDKTIYKTF
+16 
-30 NELQKYKDTE
+30 
-40 GNIIDELSLFNKYIS
+40 
-55 ECTKDNKELIIN
+55 
-67 KNSMKTEDIK
+67 MKTKDIK
-77 SKEKKERVL
+77 STEKK
-86 GWKENLKLA
+86 
-95 FQQNKD
+95 
-101 IDPKNLSEKEKKYWQ
+101 IS
-116 ELQTSD
+116 S
-122 VKKKPKVTLL
+122 L
-132 DKAKSLKEKIIANAN
+132 DKAKALKEKIIANAN
-147 IFADKILN
+147 ALADRILS
-155 KAIAKEEQQ
+155 KAIAKEEQE

-194 KKLTQIHASIPTKD
+194 KKLSQIHSSIPTKD

-215 IDKEIEK
+215 IDKAIEE
-222 KHDEKMIAMETKFE
+222 KHDKKMIAKETKFE
-236 NFNPKQRKLTKE
+236 DFNPKRQKLTKE
-248 ERIERNRKRAI
+248 ERIERNKKCAI
-259 KLVHHEEIK
+259 KLIHHKEIK
-268 DKIKHTTKEEREKA
+268 DKTKHITKEERERIV
-282 AAEARKAAYLAY
+282 AEARKAGYLAY
-294 KAEMQRQAS
+294 KAEMQKQAS
-303 EIEADPTYQAR
+303 EIAADPKAYQAR
-314 QKKRAKS
+314 QEKRKKS

-340 QRVELTQKQ
+340 QQVELTQKQ

-357 FKLAQERRNKKKL
+357 FKLAQERRNEKKL
-370 ERRQMYLSKGG
+370 QRRQMYLSKDG

>member
-1 MDIQFVSFEQYCNLK
+1 
-16 KYKKFCDKTIYKTF
+16 
-30 NELQKYKDTE
+30 
-40 GNIIDELSLFNKYIS
+40 
-55 ECTKDNKELIIN
+55 
-67 KNSMKTEDIK
+67 MKTKDIK
-77 SKEKKERVL
+77 STEKK
-86 GWKENLKLA
+86 
-95 FQQNKD
+95 
-101 IDPKNLSEKEKKYWQ
+101 IS
-116 ELQTSD
+116 S
-122 VKKKPKVTLL
+122 L
-132 DKAKSLKEKIIANAN
+132 DKVKALKEKIIANAN
-147 IFADKILN
+147 ALADRILS
-155 KAIAKEEQQ
+155 KAIAKEEQE

-194 KKLTQIHASIPTKD
+194 KKLSQIHSSIPTKD

-215 IDKEIEK
+215 IDKAIEE
-222 KHDEKMIAMETKFE
+222 KHDEKMIAKEIKFE
-236 NFNPKQRKLTKE
+236 DFNPKRQKLTKE
-248 ERIERNRKRAI
+248 ERIERNKKRAI
-259 KLVHHEEIK
+259 KLIHHKEIK
-268 DKIKHTTKEEREKA
+268 DKTKHITKEEKERI
-282 AAEARKAAYLAY
+282 AAEARKAGYLAY
-294 KAEMQRQAS
+294 KAEMQKQAS
-303 EIEADPTYQAR
+303 EIAADPKAYQVR
-314 QKKRAKS
+314 QEKRKKS

-475 NSKYREIDGVTITRL
+475 NSKYREIDGVIITRL

>member
-1 MDIQFVSFEQYCNLK
+1 
-16 KYKKFCDKTIYKTF
+16 
-30 NELQKYKDTE
+30 
-40 GNIIDELSLFNKYIS
+40 
-55 ECTKDNKELIIN
+55 
-67 KNSMKTEDIK
+67 MKTKDIK
-77 SKEKKERVL
+77 STEKK
-86 GWKENLKLA
+86 
-95 FQQNKD
+95 
-101 IDPKNLSEKEKKYWQ
+101 IS
-116 ELQTSD
+116 S
-122 VKKKPKVTLL
+122 L
-132 DKAKSLKEKIIANAN
+132 DKVKALKEKIIANAN
-147 IFADKILN
+147 ALADRILS
-155 KAIAKEEQQ
+155 KAIAKEEQE

-171 EELKAEAAKKR
+171 KELKAEAAKKR

-194 KKLTQIHASIPTKD
+194 KKLSQIHSSIPTKD

-215 IDKEIEK
+215 IDKAIEE
-222 KHDEKMIAMETKFE
+222 KHDEKMIAKETKFE
-236 NFNPKQRKLTKE
+236 DFNPKRQKLTKE
-248 ERIERNRKRAI
+248 ERIERNKKRAI
-259 KLVHHEEIK
+259 KLIHHKEIK
-268 DKIKHTTKEEREKA
+268 DKTKHITKEEKEKI
-282 AAEARKAAYLAY
+282 AAEARKAGYLAY
-294 KAEMQRQAS
+294 KAEMQKQAS
-303 EIEADPTYQAR
+303 EIAADPKAYQAR
-314 QKKRAKS
+314 QEKRKKS

-370 ERRQMYLSKGG
+370 ERRQMYLSKDG

-387 KNKVEIRPIVEQP
+387 KNKVEVRPIIEQP

>member
-1 MDIQFVSFEQYCNLK
+1 
-16 KYKKFCDKTIYKTF
+16 
-30 NELQKYKDTE
+30 
-40 GNIIDELSLFNKYIS
+40 
-55 ECTKDNKELIIN
+55 
-67 KNSMKTEDIK
+67 MKTKDIK
-77 SKEKKERVL
+77 STEKK
-86 GWKENLKLA
+86 
-95 FQQNKD
+95 
-101 IDPKNLSEKEKKYWQ
+101 
-116 ELQTSD
+116 TSS
-122 VKKKPKVTLL
+122 L
-132 DKAKSLKEKIIANAN
+132 DKVKALKEKIIANAN
-147 IFADKILN
+147 ALADRILN

-194 KKLTQIHASIPTKD
+194 KKLSQIHSSIPTKD

-215 IDKEIEK
+215 IDKAIEE
-222 KHDEKMIAMETKFE
+222 KHDEKMIAKETKFE
-236 NFNPKQRKLTKE
+236 DFNPKRQKLTKE
-248 ERIERNRKRAI
+248 ERIERNKKRAI
-259 KLVHHEEIK
+259 KLIHHKGIK
-268 DKIKHTTKEEREKA
+268 DKTKHITKEEKEKI
-282 AAEARKAAYLAY
+282 AAEARKAGYLAY
-294 KAEMQRQAS
+294 KAEMQKQAS
-303 EIEADPTYQAR
+303 EIAADPKAYQVR
-314 QKKRAKS
+314 QEKRKKS

-357 FKLAQERRNKKKL
+357 FKLAQERRNEKKL
-370 ERRQMYLSKGG
+370 QRRQMYLSKGSV
-381 IQLPKV
+381 QLPKV
-387 KNKVEIRPIVEQP
+387 KNKVEVRPIIEQP

>member
-1 MDIQFVSFEQYCNLK
+1 
-16 KYKKFCDKTIYKTF
+16 
-30 NELQKYKDTE
+30 
-40 GNIIDELSLFNKYIS
+40 
-55 ECTKDNKELIIN
+55 
-67 KNSMKTEDIK
+67 MKTKDIK
-77 SKEKKERVL
+77 STEKK
-86 GWKENLKLA
+86 
-95 FQQNKD
+95 
-101 IDPKNLSEKEKKYWQ
+101 IS
-116 ELQTSD
+116 S
-122 VKKKPKVTLL
+122 L
-132 DKAKSLKEKIIANAN
+132 DKVKALKEKIIANAN
-147 IFADKILN
+147 ALADRILS
-155 KAIAKEEQQ
+155 KAIAKEEQE

-171 EELKAEAAKKR
+171 KELKAEAAKKR

-194 KKLTQIHASIPTKD
+194 KKLIQIHTSIPTKD

-215 IDKEIEK
+215 IDKAIEE
-222 KHDEKMIAMETKFE
+222 KHDEKMIAKETKFE
-236 NFNPKQRKLTKE
+236 DFNPKRQKLTKE
-248 ERIERNRKRAI
+248 ERIEHNKKRAI
-259 KLVHHEEIK
+259 KLIHHKEIK
-268 DKIKHTTKEEREKA
+268 DKIKHITKEEKEKI
-282 AAEARKAAYLAY
+282 AAEARKAGYLAY
-294 KAEMQRQAS
+294 KAEMQKQAS
-303 EIEADPTYQAR
+303 EIAADPKAYQIR
-314 QKKRAKS
+314 QEKRKKS

-357 FKLAQERRNKKKL
+357 FKLAQERRNEKKL
-370 ERRQMYLSKGG
+370 QRRQMYLSKGS

-387 KNKVEIRPIVEQP
+387 KNKVEVRPIVEQP

>member
-1 MDIQFVSFEQYCNLK
+1 
-16 KYKKFCDKTIYKTF
+16 
-30 NELQKYKDTE
+30 
-40 GNIIDELSLFNKYIS
+40 
-55 ECTKDNKELIIN
+55 
-67 KNSMKTEDIK
+67 MKTKDIK
-77 SKEKKERVL
+77 STEKK
-86 GWKENLKLA
+86 
-95 FQQNKD
+95 
-101 IDPKNLSEKEKKYWQ
+101 IS
-116 ELQTSD
+116 S
-122 VKKKPKVTLL
+122 L
-132 DKAKSLKEKIIANAN
+132 DKVKALKEKIIANAN
-147 IFADKILN
+147 ALADRILS
-155 KAIAKEEQQ
+155 KAIAKEEQE

-194 KKLTQIHASIPTKD
+194 KKLSQIHSSIPTKN

-215 IDKEIEK
+215 IDKAIEE
-222 KHDEKMIAMETKFE
+222 KHDGKMIAIETKFE
-236 NFNPKQRKLTKE
+236 NFNPKQQKLTKE
-248 ERIERNRKRAI
+248 ERIERNKKRAI
-259 KLVHHEEIK
+259 KLIHHKEIK
-268 DKIKHTTKEEREKA
+268 DKIKHTTKEEREKI
-282 AAEARKAAYLAY
+282 AAEARKAGYLAY

-303 EIEADPTYQAR
+303 EIAADPKAYQAR
-314 QKKRAKS
+314 QEKRKKS

-340 QRVELTQKQ
+340 QRVELAQKQ
-349 KTLKDLEH
+349 KKLKDLEH
-357 FKLAQERRNKKKL
+357 FKLAQERRNEKKL
-370 ERRQMYLSKGG
+370 QRRQMYLSKGG

-387 KNKVEIRPIVEQP
+387 KNKVEVRPIIEQP

-465 NPEVCIMEMV
+465 NPEVCIMEMI

-490 QKQDKTAA
+490 QKQNKIAA

>member
-1 MDIQFVSFEQYCNLK
+1 
-16 KYKKFCDKTIYKTF
+16 
-30 NELQKYKDTE
+30 
-40 GNIIDELSLFNKYIS
+40 
-55 ECTKDNKELIIN
+55 
-67 KNSMKTEDIK
+67 MKTKDIK
-77 SKEKKERVL
+77 STEKK
-86 GWKENLKLA
+86 
-95 FQQNKD
+95 
-101 IDPKNLSEKEKKYWQ
+101 IS
-116 ELQTSD
+116 S
-122 VKKKPKVTLL
+122 L
-132 DKAKSLKEKIIANAN
+132 DKVKALKEKIIANAN
-147 IFADKILN
+147 ALADRILS
-155 KAIAKEEQQ
+155 KAIAKEEQE

-194 KKLTQIHASIPTKD
+194 KKLSQIHSSIPTKD

-215 IDKEIEK
+215 IDKAIEE
-222 KHDEKMIAMETKFE
+222 KHDEKMIAKEIKFE
-236 NFNPKQRKLTKE
+236 DFNPKRQKLTKE
-248 ERIERNRKRAI
+248 ERIERNKKRAI
-259 KLVHHEEIK
+259 KLIHHKEIK
-268 DKIKHTTKEEREKA
+268 DKTKHITKEEKEKI
-282 AAEARKAAYLAY
+282 AAEARKAGYLAY
-294 KAEMQRQAS
+294 KAEMQKQAS
-303 EIEADPTYQAR
+303 EIAADPKAYQVR
-314 QKKRAKS
+314 QEKRKKS

-340 QRVELTQKQ
+340 QQVELTQKQ

-357 FKLAQERRNKKKL
+357 FKLAQERRNEKKL
-370 ERRQMYLSKGG
+370 QRRQMYLSKDS

-387 KNKVEIRPIVEQP
+387 KNKVEVRPIVEQP